1 MAKGS
6 GDVTKGILL
15 TNLTQLENGS
25 KGKNKMAYIVL
36 KSLYRDHP
44 SSQLEKYV
52 KWNSDVRKNFMRK
65 QHATLSKN
73 TSIKHTTNASNIV
86 NIKMDDDKM
95 HDLLLMIWLD
105 MEHDELLPNNLLDLP
120 KVTSSKGTTIKA
132 AKVSFTSFLNSGIK
146 KLITSEPIQYRRT
159 DMVKKL
165 IEKKI
170 VTDEDS
176 RARGR
181 LISKDKVEIKMK
193 TNMHVIWGDGS
204 LPKTLPKT
212 ANIMSIVR
220 PNKKTDPIYVSYDAE
235 NSNYITS
242 LLAKT
247 KMENQTYYL
256 KRIFTIANLMDPG
269 RGADKS
275 VGGHGKSGGS
285 VDKLISRIFDETN
298 TSTPFK
304 FNYQPFEFKFGKY
317 CKIEII
323 ADKNKFNAKLNGE
336 LMSMGITA
344 SRAKNGYRGQPPTLL
359 EKLSKTFGD
368 FLQILT
374 VAHLRKSG
382 INVVSSSQDGGFV
395 GMTGFVQNQLFR
407 IQNPALIS
415 DSTTLI
421 GTGNQTT
428 GIRLYGLE
436 KNIDYNRTPTKS
448 HATTKQQQIK
458 ANNKNLTN
466 NANSG
471 NSRNSGNS
479 KRNSK
484 STNNSSKIPVVSS
497 SPRKPTSTPNK
508 QGIKRKVNNA
518 GLNNS
523 KRSNNTS
530 NSMNSGFSNT
540 SNSTNVAARSQRS
553 NNYTVNSARNLL
565 VNGLNKLT
573 HLTNQDKKAF
583 ISNFGNDPNVNRV
596 LKAAKNKNTLILQE
610 KNKFIR
616 AIRKLTSLNKT
627 KQNMY
632 ISSYNRGLNSEN
644 LLKRA
649 KNDNNNAKEIA
660 QVRRAKTLRPRSK
673 I

>member
-15 TNLTQLENGS
+15 TNLSQLEKGSNGR
-25 KGKNKMAYIVL
+25 NKMAYIVL

-105 MEHDELLPNNLLDLP
+105 MEHDELLPKNMIDLP
-120 KVTSSKGTTIKA
+120 EIKSSKGKTIKA
-132 AKVSFTSFLNSGIK
+132 AKVSFTSFLNSDIK
-146 KLITSEPIQYRRT
+146 KRITSKPIQYRRT

-165 IEKKI
+165 IEKNI
-170 VTDEDS
+170 VTDES
-176 RARGR
+176 PRAPGR
-181 LISKDKVEIKMK
+181 LISKGEVETKMK
-193 TNMHVIWGDGS
+193 TNMHVIWGNGS

-323 ADKNKFNAKLNGE
+323 AENNKFNAKLNGE
-336 LMSMGITA
+336 LMSMGIKA
-344 SRAKNGYRGQPPTLL
+344 ANAKSGKADALQ
-359 EKLSKTFGD
+359 KLSKTFGD

-395 GMTGFVQNQLFR
+395 GMTGFVQKHLFG
-407 IQNPALIS
+407 ISNPALIS

-436 KNIDYNRTPTKS
+436 NNIDYNRTPTKS

-466 NANSG
+466 NANSS

-484 STNNSSKIPVVSS
+484 STNNSLKKPVVSS
-497 SPRKPTSTPNK
+497 SPRKPISTPI

-518 GLNNS
+518 GLNNNNRREGS
-523 KRSNNTS
+523 GNSNSANARPGLLGRAARLFRGKKQKSNSNSTRTPNYKPQSQRRVNTNSNSNNNTRSFVTARSNN
-530 NSMNSGFSNT
+530 
-540 SNSTNVAARSQRS
+540 S
-553 NNYTVNSARNLL
+553 NNNTNNVTQPLTKKRKVNNNTRTNINERQAAAAFLRNSAKRM
-565 VNGLNKLT
+565 
-573 HLTNQDKKAF
+573 
-583 ISNFGNDPNVNRV
+583 
-596 LKAAKNKNTLILQE
+596 
-610 KNKFIR
+610 
-616 AIRKLTSLNKT
+616 
-627 KQNMY
+627 KQ
-632 ISSYNRGLNSEN
+632 REN
-644 LLKRA
+644 
-649 KNDNNNAKEIA
+649 E
-660 QVRRAKTLRPRSK
+660 QRRRPT
-673 I
+673 

>member
-15 TNLTQLENGS
+15 TNLTQLEKGSNGR
-25 KGKNKMAYIVL
+25 NKMAYIVL

-52 KWNSDVRKNFMRK
+52 KWNSDARKNFMRK

-105 MEHDELLPNNLLDLP
+105 MEHDELLPKNMIDLP
-120 KVTSSKGTTIKA
+120 AVKSSKGKTIKA

-146 KLITSEPIQYRRT
+146 NRITSIPIQYRRT

-165 IEKKI
+165 IEKNI
-170 VTDEDS
+170 VTDEAP

-181 LISKDKVEIKMK
+181 LISEANVETKMK
-193 TNMHVIWGDGS
+193 TNMHVIWGNGS

-323 ADKNKFNAKLNGE
+323 AEPNKFNAKLNGE
-336 LMSMGITA
+336 LMSMGIKA
-344 SRAKNGYRGQPPTLL
+344 ANAKSGKADALQ
-359 EKLSKTFGD
+359 KLSKTFGD

-395 GMTGFVQNQLFR
+395 GMTGFVQKQLFG
-407 IQNPALIS
+407 ISNPALIS

-448 HATTKQQQIK
+448 HATTKQQQNK

-466 NANSG
+466 NANSS
-471 NSRNSGNS
+471 NSNGSNSL
-479 KRNSK
+479 KK
-484 STNNSSKIPVVSS
+484 PVASS
-497 SPRKPTSTPNK
+497 SS
-508 QGIKRKVNNA
+508 
-518 GLNNS
+518 
-523 KRSNNTS
+523 
-530 NSMNSGFSNT
+530 
-540 SNSTNVAARSQRS
+540 
-553 NNYTVNSARNLL
+553 
-565 VNGLNKLT
+565 
-573 HLTNQDKKAF
+573 
-583 ISNFGNDPNVNRV
+583 
-596 LKAAKNKNTLILQE
+596 
-610 KNKFIR
+610 
-616 AIRKLTSLNKT
+616 RKLTSTTRGNAVLNNTKRANNNRSEGSGNSNNVNARQGLPGRAVRLSGGNK
-627 KQNMY
+627 KQNA
-632 ISSYNRGLNSEN
+632 NSN
-644 LLKRA
+644 NTRSPKLKPQTSRVVNN
-649 KNDNNNAKEIA
+649 KNIVKNNNNNNTRSFVTARSNNSNNNTNNVTQPLTKKRRVNNNTRININKERQAAAAFLRNSAKRMKQRENE
-660 QVRRAKTLRPRSK
+660 QRRRPT
-673 I
+673 

>member
-1 MAKGS
+1 MTNGS
-6 GDVTKGILL
+6 GKKKDATKGILL

-25 KGKNKMAYIVL
+25 SGRNKMAYIVL

-44 SSQLEKYV
+44 SGQLKKYV
-52 KWNSDVRKNFMRK
+52 KWKPDVRKNFMRK

-73 TSIKHTTNASNIV
+73 TSIKHTTNNSDIV
-86 NIKMDDDKM
+86 GIPMGPDDVKM

-105 MEHDELLPNNLLDLP
+105 MEHDKLLTKNMIDFPEVKNPNG
-120 KVTSSKGTTIKA
+120 KTIQA
-132 AKVSFTSFLNSGIK
+132 AKVSFTSFLNSDIK
-146 KLITSEPIQYRRT
+146 KLITSKPIQYRKT
-159 DMVKKL
+159 PLVEKL
-165 IEKKI
+165 IKKSI
-170 VTDEDS
+170 VTDGDR
-176 RARGR
+176 RAPGR
-181 LISKDKVEIKMK
+181 LISRDKVESKMK
-193 TNMHVIWGDGS
+193 THMHVIWGDGS

-220 PNKKTDPIYVSYDAE
+220 PNKKKDPIYVSYDAE

-242 LLAKT
+242 LLTKT

-269 RGADKS
+269 RGASID
-275 VGGHGKSGGS
+275 VGGHGRSGGS
-285 VDKLISRIFDETN
+285 VDKLIARIFDETN

-304 FNYQPFEFKFGKY
+304 FNYQPFKFKFDDY
-317 CKIEII
+317 CNIEII
-323 ADKNKFNAKLNGE
+323 AEKNKFNAKLNGQ
-336 LMSMGITA
+336 LMSMGIKA
-344 SRAKNGYRGQPPTLL
+344 SNARNGDSLD
-359 EKLSKTFGD
+359 KLSKTFGD

-395 GMTGFVQNQLFR
+395 GMTGFVQKELFG
-407 IQNPALIS
+407 ISNPALIS
-415 DSTTLI
+415 DSTTVI
-421 GTGNQTT
+421 GTGNNTT

-436 KNIDYNRTPTKS
+436 KNIDYNRIPTKS
-448 HATTKQQQIK
+448 HATTKQQTE
-458 ANNKNLTN
+458 ANKRNLTN

-479 KRNSK
+479 GNSKRNSK
-484 STNNSSKIPVVSS
+484 STNNSSKTPVASS
-497 SPRKPTSTPNK
+497 SLRKSTSTPNK
-508 QGIKRKVNNA
+508 QGTKRKVNNA
-518 GLNNS
+518 GLNNT
-523 KRSNNTS
+523 KRSNNTP

-553 NNYTVNSARNLL
+553 NNYTVNSARKLL

-573 HLTNQDKKAF
+573 HLTKQNKNAF
-583 ISNFGNDPNVNRV
+583 IKNFGGGSNVNRV
-596 LKAAKNKNTLILQE
+596 LNAAKNKNTLILQE

-660 QVRRAKTLRPRSK
+660 QVRRAKTLRPR

>member
-1 MAKGS
+1 MVKGS

-15 TNLTQLENGS
+15 TNLTQLEKGSNGR
-25 KGKNKMAYIVL
+25 NKMAYIVL

-44 SSQLEKYV
+44 GSQLKKYV
-52 KWNSDVRKNFMRK
+52 KWNSDVRRNFMRK

-105 MEHDELLPNNLLDLP
+105 MEHDELLPKNMIDLP
-120 KVTSSKGTTIKA
+120 EQKSPKGKTIKA
-132 AKVSFTSFLNSGIK
+132 AKVSFTSFLNSDIK
-146 KLITSEPIQYRRT
+146 KLITSKPIQYRRT

-165 IEKKI
+165 IEKNI
-170 VTDEDS
+170 VTDES
-176 RARGR
+176 PRAPGR
-181 LISKDKVEIKMK
+181 LISKGEVETKMK

-304 FNYQPFEFKFGKY
+304 FNYQPFVFKFDKY

-323 ADKNKFNAKLNGE
+323 AENNKFNAKLNGE
-336 LMSMGITA
+336 LMSMGIKA
-344 SRAKNGYRGQPPTLL
+344 ANAKSGKADALQ
-359 EKLSKTFGD
+359 KLSKTFGD

-395 GMTGFVQNQLFR
+395 GMTGFVQKQLFG
-407 IQNPALIS
+407 ISNPALIS

-484 STNNSSKIPVVSS
+484 STNNSSKTPVASS
-497 SPRKPTSTPNK
+497 SLRKPTSTPNK

-583 ISNFGNDPNVNRV
+583 ISNFGSDPNVNRV

>member
-44 SSQLEKYV
+44 GEQLKKYV

-105 MEHDELLPNNLLDLP
+105 MEHDELLPNNLLDVP

-132 AKVSFTSFLNSGIK
+132 AKVSFTSFLNSDIK
-146 KLITSEPIQYRRT
+146 KLITSEPIQYRKT

-176 RARGR
+176 RAKGR

-193 TNMHVIWGDGS
+193 TNMHVIWGNGS

-344 SRAKNGYRGQPPTLL
+344 SRAKNGYRGKPPTLL

-382 INVVSSSQDGGFV
+382 INAVSSSQDGGFV
-395 GMTGFVQNQLFR
+395 GMTGFVQKQLFG
-407 IQNPALIS
+407 ISNPALIS

-466 NANSG
+466 NANSS
-471 NSRNSGNS
+471 NSNGSNSL
-479 KRNSK
+479 KK
-484 STNNSSKIPVVSS
+484 PVASS
-497 SPRKPTSTPNK
+497 SS
-508 QGIKRKVNNA
+508 
-518 GLNNS
+518 
-523 KRSNNTS
+523 
-530 NSMNSGFSNT
+530 
-540 SNSTNVAARSQRS
+540 
-553 NNYTVNSARNLL
+553 
-565 VNGLNKLT
+565 
-573 HLTNQDKKAF
+573 
-583 ISNFGNDPNVNRV
+583 
-596 LKAAKNKNTLILQE
+596 
-610 KNKFIR
+610 
-616 AIRKLTSLNKT
+616 RKLTSTTRGNAVLNNTKRANNNRSEGSGNSNNVNARRGLPGRAVRLSGGNK
-627 KQNMY
+627 KQNA
-632 ISSYNRGLNSEN
+632 NSN
-644 LLKRA
+644 NTRSPKLKPQTSRVVNN
-649 KNDNNNAKEIA
+649 KNIVKNNNNNNTRSFVTARSNNSNNNTNNVTQPLTKKRRVNNNTRTNINKERQA
-660 QVRRAKTLRPRSK
+660 AAAFLRNSSERMKQRERELKNRERERRQRT
-673 I
+673 